1 MTDEKSLAENI
12 DKKTEEIVSSLKS
25 IHSNDIGY
33 IKLFAISGSVLPI
46 LFTFLNGTVGL
57 VIVTIS
63 YILILLALKKVDN
76 LSKNTKSYK
85 YMIISLIAY
94 MSLGTIYIFTLAP
107 VMSGYYNTL
116 DRLLSHYLLSFSFAL
131 VMALISSYFYYKS
144 YIEVTKATGLKI
156 FKIAAILIIV
166 GIFANLISETLS
178 SLLSAIAIVFIVI
191 GWYGVKNISSS
202 EEENIDSVSIEDEKI
217 SQK

>member
-1 MTDEKSLAENI
+1 MADEKSLAENI
-12 DKKTEEIVSSLKS
+12 DKKTEELVSSLKK
-25 IHSNDIGY
+25 IHSDDIGY
-33 IKLFAISGSVLPI
+33 IKLFAIIGSVLPV
-46 LFTFLNGTVGL
+46 LFAFLNGKAGL
-57 VIVTIS
+57 IIITIS

-94 MSLGTIYIFTLAP
+94 ISLGVIYIFSLSAF
-107 VMSGYYNTL
+107 MSGWNL
-116 DRLLSHYLLSFSFAL
+116 SFDNLLSNYLLSFSFAL
-131 VMALISSYFYYKS
+131 AMALISSYFYYKS

-166 GIFANLISETLS
+166 GIFANLFSETLS
-178 SLLSAIAIVFIVI
+178 SLLSAVAIVFIVI
-191 GWYGVKNISSS
+191 GWFGVKNISSS
-202 EEENIDSVSIEDEKI
+202 RDEKI